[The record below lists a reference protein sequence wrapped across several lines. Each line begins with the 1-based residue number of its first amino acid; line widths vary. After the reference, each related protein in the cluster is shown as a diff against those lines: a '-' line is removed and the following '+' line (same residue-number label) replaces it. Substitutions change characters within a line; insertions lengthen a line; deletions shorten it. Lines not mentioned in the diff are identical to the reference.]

1 MQVVTPHPN
10 TPTKPFSMF
19 VQTESNDMRVK
30 GTQAA
35 KDGSKTASSHQKEKI
50 PQNKNTN
57 SCRLFSMFAVPY
69 ISQPCY
75 SGAYLEDQI
84 IDSSRSKRRL

>member
-1 MQVVTPHPN
+1 
-10 TPTKPFSMF
+10 MF

-30 GTQAA
+30 GTQAG